1 MNIKPLPFLIIF
13 LYLNASASP
22 IVDIENIRQ
31 SGEAGKLKNVA
42 FALSGSRGNEDRD
55 DYNISLTFVNN
66 SENIERLFV
75 FEKSKRTKDD
85 VAEKESSFLHARLLR
100 QLDNKPYDIETYIQN
115 SENPFQRYKSR
126 TLLGG
131 GLRFDELE
139 HILVS
144 VSLLFEDEES
154 LEGIQKSTER
164 ANLYLFKDF
173 KFSNNSFIS
182 ISSFFQPSL
191 KDFSDDYKYSLT
203 LNYSV
208 PVSESFTINFKLSES
223 YDNDPPDLAEK
234 SDQALITSFNYSF

>member
-1 MNIKPLPFLIIF
+1 MNIRRLPFLTIF

-31 SGEAGKLKNVA
+31 SGEIGKFKNIA

-55 DYNISLTFVNN
+55 NLNLSLAFVNN
-66 SENIERLFV
+66 SESTERLFV
-75 FEKSKRTKDD
+75 FEKSKRTTND
-85 VAEKESSFLHARLLR
+85 VVEQESSFLHARLLK
-100 QLDNKPYDIETYIQN
+100 QLENKTYDIETYIQN
-115 SENPFQRYKSR
+115 SENPFKRYKSR
-126 TLLGG
+126 SLLGG

-191 KDFSDDYKYSLT
+191 KDFSDDYKYSFT
-203 LNYSV
+203 LNYFV
-208 PVSESFTINFKLSES
+208 PVSESFMINFKLSES

-234 SDQALITSFNYSF
+234 SDQSLITSFNYSF

>member
-1 MNIKPLPFLIIF
+1 MNIKLFPFLTIF
-13 LYLNASASP
+13 LALNAGASP
-22 IVDIENIRQ
+22 IVDIENTRQ
-31 SGEAGKLKNVA
+31 SGEIGKFRNIA

-55 DYNISLTFVNN
+55 DLNVSLAFVNN
-66 SENIERLFV
+66 SSRTERLFV

-85 VAEKESSFLHARLLR
+85 ITEKDSSFLHARFLR
-100 QLDNKPYDIETYIQN
+100 QLNDKPYDIETYIQN
-115 SENPFQRYKSR
+115 SENPFQSYKSR
-126 TLLGG
+126 SLLGG

-139 HILVS
+139 NILVS

-154 LEGIQKSTER
+154 LEGVQKSTER

-173 KFSNNSFIS
+173 KFSNNSFVS

-191 KDFSDDYKYSLT
+191 KDFSEDYKYSLS

-208 PVSESFTINFKLSES
+208 PVSESFIINFKLSES

-234 SDQALITSFNYSF
+234 SDQSLITSFNYSF